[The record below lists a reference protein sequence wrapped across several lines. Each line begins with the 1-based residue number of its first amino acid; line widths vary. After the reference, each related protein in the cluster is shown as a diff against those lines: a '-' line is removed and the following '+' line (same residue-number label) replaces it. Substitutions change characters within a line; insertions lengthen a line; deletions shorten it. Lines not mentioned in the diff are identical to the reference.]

1 MWQLYVKYGP
11 GMGHGPQKKKKKK
24 GIGKILVRFV
34 LSESISVLISWLD

>member
-11 GMGHGPQKKKKKK
+11 GMGHGPQKKKKK